1 MGLKIK
7 NASEILKNAIT
18 YVTHTTRKIT
28 DFSVGSVVRTLL
40 ESVSLQIEE
49 FYFKMYDAILYAIE
63 NSIFNAFGFSI
74 IPEEYTS
81 GDITLEFKNVLTSEI
96 KFASGSTFCTS
107 SSIGAIKYYSLTKDV
122 IAPIGSNKVILP
134 VKCTVSGVIG
144 NTSENSISIMVTAN
158 TLVSK
163 VYNELPF
170 TNGRAAETKAER
182 KARFKKFISNLVR
195 GTAGSIEY
203 AASTV
208 SGITGV
214 YVDDSNIGIVKVYCH
229 DANGDLSDTLKQAVK
244 AAVDE
249 YRSAG
254 VEVEILSVI
263 KRLVDIEVNVILNQ
277 DYDPDLYKTTIS
289 TAISTYMYEFQ
300 VNQAFYITNLI
311 KYLMN
316 LDDLAVVDV
325 EVIEPDSKIP
335 ASTQVLLRPGLV
347 KVTTETVGN

>member
-18 YVTHTTRKIT
+18 YVTHTTKKIT

-40 ESVSLQIEE
+40 ESVSLQLEE
-49 FYFKMYDAILYAIE
+49 LYFKMYDAISYAIE

-74 IPEEYTS
+74 IPEEYAS
-81 GDITLEFKNVLTSEI
+81 GDVTLEFKNVLTSEI
-96 KFASGSTFCTS
+96 NFPAGLTFCTS
-107 SSIGAIKYYSLTKDV
+107 SSIGAVKYYRLAKDV
-122 IAPIGSNKVILP
+122 IAPIGSSKIILP
-134 VKCTVSGVIG
+134 VICTVAGVTG
-144 NTSENSISIMVTAN
+144 NTTENSINIMVTAN

-214 YVDDSNIGIVKVYCH
+214 YVDDSNIGLVKVYCH
-229 DANGDLSDTLKQAVK
+229 DTNGDLSDTLKQAVK

-254 VEVEILSVI
+254 VEVEILPVI
-263 KRLVDIEVNVILNQ
+263 KSLIDVEVNVILNQ
-277 DYDPDLYKTTIS
+277 DYDPELYKTTIS

-300 VNQAFYITNLI
+300 VNQAFYITSLI

-325 EVIEPDSKIP
+325 EVIEPATKIP
-335 ASTQVLLRPGLV
+335 ASTQVLLRPGTI